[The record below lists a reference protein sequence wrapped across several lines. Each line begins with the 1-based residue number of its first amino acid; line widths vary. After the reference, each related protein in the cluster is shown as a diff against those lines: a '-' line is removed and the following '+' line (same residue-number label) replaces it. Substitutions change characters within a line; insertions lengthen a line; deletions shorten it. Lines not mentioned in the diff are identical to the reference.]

1 MNNRHNR
8 AFLLT
13 GFLAALA
20 IAVFLSPFAS
30 KHPDG
35 LVRVSEDLQFH
46 RKEAPEPPA
55 GKLPPA
61 RIFDG
66 YALKGV
72 PEYLATPLAGL
83 VGTLAT
89 FGLAWGIGKLTVPKS
104 DNPRESSGDR

>member
-1 MNNRHNR
+1 MNSRRNR

-13 GFLAALA
+13 GFLTALA

-35 LVRVSEDLQFH
+35 LDRVSRDLQF
-46 RKEAPEPPA
+46 RDREAAEPSA

-72 PEYLATPLAGL
+72 PESLATPLAGFF
-83 VGTLAT
+83 GTLAT
-89 FGLAWGIGKLTVPKS
+89 FGLAWGIGKLAVPKS
-104 DNPRESSGDR
+104 DTPSESSGDR